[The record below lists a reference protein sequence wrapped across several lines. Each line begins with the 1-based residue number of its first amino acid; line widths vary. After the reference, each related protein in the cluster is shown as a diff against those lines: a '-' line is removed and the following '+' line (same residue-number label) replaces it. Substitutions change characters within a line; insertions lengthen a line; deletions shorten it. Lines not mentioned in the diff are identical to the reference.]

1 MHTTPV
7 ILIGGGGHAGVVLD
21 ACRAAGVPVVGVADD
36 NPDCPLARAGDG
48 VAWLG
53 RPGGLVPPAGVGLIL
68 AVGDLRLRRR
78 LLGSLD
84 PARIARPLVH
94 PAAIVGSEVVL
105 GDGVVVLPGAVVN
118 RGAFVGDHAVINT
131 RGVVEHD
138 CVVGTNVHLAPG
150 SVLGGGARVGDDT
163 LVGIHACVL
172 PGVRIGRGCTI
183 GAGAVV
189 TAEVPD
195 GATVVGVPARQIG
208 VAV

>member
-36 NPDCPLARAGDG
+36 NPDCSLARAGDG

-53 RPGGLVPPAGVGLIL
+53 PPSKLALPAGVGLIL
-68 AVGDLRLRRR
+68 AVGDLRVRRA
-78 LLGSLD
+78 LLGTLD

-94 PAAIVGSEVVL
+94 PAGIVGSEVVL
-105 GDGVVVLPGAVVN
+105 GDGVAVLPGAIVN
-118 RGAFVGDHAVINT
+118 RGAFVGDHAIINT
-131 RGVVEHD
+131 RAVVEHD

-150 SVLGGGARVGDDT
+150 SVLGGGVRIGDDT
-163 LVGIHACVL
+163 LVGIHASVL
-172 PGVRIGRGCTI
+172 PGVRIGRGCTV

-189 TAEVPD
+189 TADVPD
-195 GATVVGVPARQIG
+195 GAMVVGVPARPIG
-208 VAV
+208 AAV